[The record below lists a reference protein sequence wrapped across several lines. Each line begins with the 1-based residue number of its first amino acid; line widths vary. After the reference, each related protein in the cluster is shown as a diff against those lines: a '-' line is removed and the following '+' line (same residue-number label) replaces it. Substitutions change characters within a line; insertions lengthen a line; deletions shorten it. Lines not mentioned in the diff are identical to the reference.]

1 VAQKLSLPY
10 GLMGIKIRQLIFLL
24 RVYLSTS
31 LKLLTIHNKWQKKP
45 LKSGLRII
53 FNHMERLSNK
63 SKEELLQ
70 VKDDYIKKYIGDFD
84 KPLGYKQELKKLDR
98 LIEVK
103 D

>member
-1 VAQKLSLPY
+1 
-10 GLMGIKIRQLIFLL
+10 
-24 RVYLSTS
+24 
-31 LKLLTIHNKWQKKP
+31 
-45 LKSGLRII
+45 
-53 FNHMERLSNK
+53 MERLSNK